1 MTLMQLE
8 WPQRKP
14 LALPANF
21 LMPSNAKLNRWLY
34 LVVALI
40 AITVDQFTKN
50 LAIASLELGTSY
62 PVIGEILSWRLLYN
76 DSAAFGLGFGYTW
89 ILAVISFA
97 AALAT
102 IWFSRRLTSV
112 SWSLMIGVFLGGVVG
127 NLIDRLIRE
136 PSFGNGHV
144 VDFIQIPF
152 NFPIFNLADIF
163 IVSMAS
169 LSVLRV
175 MRGEYLGG
183 IEPKQK

>member
-1 MTLMQLE
+1 M
-8 WPQRKP
+8 R
-14 LALPANF
+14 
-21 LMPSNAKLNRWLY
+21 SRAKVASWLY
-34 LVVALI
+34 LVVALV
-40 AITVDQFTKN
+40 AITVDQLTKN
-50 LAIASLELGTSY
+50 LAIETLQLGTSY
-62 PVIGEILSWRLLYN
+62 PVLGDLLSWRLLYN

-102 IWFSRRLTSV
+102 IWYSRKLESI

-152 NFPIFNLADIF
+152 NFPIFNLADTF
-163 IVSMAS
+163 IVSMAF
-169 LSVLRV
+169 LSVVRV
-175 MRGEYLGG
+175 MRGEHLGG
-183 IEPKQK
+183 IEPRTK

>member
-1 MTLMQLE
+1 MSS
-8 WPQRKP
+8 R
-14 LALPANF
+14 
-21 LMPSNAKLNRWLY
+21 AKVSRWLY
-34 LVVALI
+34 LIVALI

-62 PVIGEILSWRLLYN
+62 PVLGELLSWRLLYN

-89 ILAVISFA
+89 ILAIISAVA
-97 AALAT
+97 AIAT
-102 IWFSRRLTSV
+102 IWYSRNLESI

-152 NFPIFNLADIF
+152 DFPIFNLADIF
-163 IVSMAS
+163 IVSMAF
-169 LSVLRV
+169 LSVVRV
-175 MRGEYLGG
+175 MRGENLGG
-183 IEPKQK
+183 IEPITK

>member
-1 MTLMQLE
+1 M
-8 WPQRKP
+8 
-14 LALPANF
+14 
-21 LMPSNAKLNRWLY
+21 SSGAKVSRWLY
-34 LVVALI
+34 LLVAAV

-62 PVIGEILSWRLLYN
+62 PVLGELLSWRLLYN

-89 ILAVISFA
+89 ILAVISA
-97 AALAT
+97 VAT
-102 IWFSRRLTSV
+102 VVIIWFSRKLESI
-112 SWSLMIGVFLGGVVG
+112 SWALMIGVFLGGVVG

-152 NFPIFNLADIF
+152 NFPIFNLADTF
-163 IVSMAS
+163 IVSMAI

-175 MRGEYLGG
+175 MRGENLGG
-183 IEPKQK
+183 IEPKSK

>member
-1 MTLMQLE
+1 MITT
-8 WPQRKP
+8 K
-14 LALPANF
+14 
-21 LMPSNAKLNRWLY
+21 AKVSRWLY

-50 LAIASLELGTSY
+50 LAIASLDLGTSY
-62 PVIGEILSWRLLYN
+62 PVLGDAISWRLLYN

-89 ILAVISFA
+89 ILAVISFV

-102 IWFSRRLTSV
+102 IWFSRRLDSL
-112 SWSLMIGVFLGGVVG
+112 SWSLMIGIFLGGVAG

-152 NFPIFNLADIF
+152 NFPVFNLADTF
-163 IVSMAS
+163 IVSMAI

-175 MRGEYLGG
+175 MRGENLGG
-183 IEPKQK
+183 IEPRTK